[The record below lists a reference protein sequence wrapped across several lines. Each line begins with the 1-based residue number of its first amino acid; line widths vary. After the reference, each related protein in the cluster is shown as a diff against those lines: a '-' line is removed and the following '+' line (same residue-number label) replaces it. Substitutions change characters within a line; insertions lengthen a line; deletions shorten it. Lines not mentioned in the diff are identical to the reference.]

1 METWGR
7 VLVVVPTYNE
17 IESLE
22 RVLGNLL
29 RNVPS
34 VHVLV
39 VDDASPDGTGDLADR
54 LAVDDQRI
62 HVLHGAPKSGL
73 GQAYLSGFAW
83 AEDHRY
89 DVVVEMDADGSHP
102 AETLPAMLDRL
113 TDRTRP
119 VGLVIG
125 SRWVPG
131 GAVEN
136 WPVHRRVL
144 SQAGNRYARVALSL
158 DVADATAGYRAYEAG
173 VLHDITRNAVTPR
186 GYCFQIDMAL
196 RVHDA
201 GVGIAEVPIV
211 FRERESGVSKM
222 SRSIVL
228 EALFLVTKW
237 GIQRRFRRAK
247 TVAANRPADDD
258 APTRSA
264 A

>member
-1 METWGR
+1 MDSWGR

-22 RVLGNLL
+22 IVLGNLH
-29 RNVPS
+29 RHVPA

-39 VDDASPDGTGDLADR
+39 VDDASPDGTGELAER
-54 LAVDDQRI
+54 LARADERV
-62 HVLHGAPKSGL
+62 HVLHGTAKGGL

-83 AEDHRY
+83 AEERHY

-102 AETLPAMLDRL
+102 AATLPAMLDRL
-113 TDRTRP
+113 VDRARP

-136 WPVHRRVL
+136 WPAHRRLL
-144 SQAGNRYARVALSL
+144 SRAGNRYARAALKL
-158 DVADATAGYRAYEAG
+158 DVADVTAGYRAYRAA
-173 VLHDITRNAVTPR
+173 VLHDITRNAAIPR

-196 RVHDA
+196 RAHDA
-201 GVGIAEVPIV
+201 GAGIAEVPIV

-222 SRSIVL
+222 SRSIVV

-237 GIQRRFRRAK
+237 GIQRRFRRA
-247 TVAANRPADDD
+247 
-258 APTRSA
+258 PTRSA

>member
-1 METWGR
+1 MDNWGR

-22 RVLGNLL
+22 RVLGNLH
-29 RNVPS
+29 RHVPA

-39 VDDASPDGTGDLADR
+39 VDDASPDGTGELAERLALADDR
-54 LAVDDQRI
+54 V
-62 HVLHGAPKSGL
+62 HVLHGTAKGGL
-73 GQAYLSGFAW
+73 GQAYISGFAW
-83 AEDHRY
+83 AEERLY

-113 TDRTRP
+113 VDRTRP

-136 WPVHRRVL
+136 WPAHRQLL
-144 SQAGNRYARVALSL
+144 SRAGNRYARAALGL
-158 DVADATAGYRAYEAG
+158 DVADVTAGYRAYESG
-173 VLHDITRNAVTPR
+173 VLHDITRDAVTPR

-196 RVHDA
+196 RVYDA
-201 GVGIAEVPIV
+201 GVGIAEIPIV

-222 SRSIVL
+222 SRSIVV

-237 GIQRRFRRAK
+237 GIQRRLRG
-247 TVAANRPADDD
+247 T
-258 APTRSA
+258 PTRSA